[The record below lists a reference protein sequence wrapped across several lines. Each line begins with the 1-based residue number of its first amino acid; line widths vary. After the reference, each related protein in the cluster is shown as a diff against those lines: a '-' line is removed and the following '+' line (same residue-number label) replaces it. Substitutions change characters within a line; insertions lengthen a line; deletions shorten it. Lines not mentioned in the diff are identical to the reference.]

1 MGTGA
6 ESTAVPLLDW
16 LGGLVPRAREKCA
29 VRLVRLAKLG
39 HELRRPEAAYLR
51 EDIYELRARHQN
63 LNLRMLYLF
72 HGRTTVVGSH
82 GLVKQRSRVP
92 KQEIALA
99 VRSKKSFEAS
109 PDMHTHEG

>member
-1 MGTGA
+1 MGA
-6 ESTAVPLLDW
+6 ESTADHLSGTWRNRSP
-16 LGGLVPRAREKCA
+16 A
-29 VRLVRLAKLG
+29 RLVGRA
-39 HELRRPEAAYLR
+39 RPEAAYLR

-63 LNLRMLYLF
+63 LNLRMLYFF
-72 HGRTTVVGSH
+72 HGRTTVVVSH

-109 PDMHTHEG
+109 PNMHTHES